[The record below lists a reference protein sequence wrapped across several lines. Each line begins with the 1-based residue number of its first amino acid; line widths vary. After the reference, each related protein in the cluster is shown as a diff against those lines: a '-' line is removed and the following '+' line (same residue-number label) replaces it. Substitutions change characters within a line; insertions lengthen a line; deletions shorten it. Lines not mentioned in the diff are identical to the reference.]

1 MKKLLFILFLIVL
14 VFSSLLTAQVTLTRN
29 YFYDLQAYNILDFD
43 FDKAANNPDFF
54 NYTLAYHAPD
64 NEPAMIK
71 VEALLTAT
79 LPAFGMQ
86 NTTLVHVIS
95 KPFPF
100 LGTVNITSLD
110 IDKNL
115 EEIHYQGKDET
126 VDLQGFESEE
136 FIDEGEFE
144 KIRNTVLATGE
155 LPIGIYAFT
164 LNIYRDGMA
173 VAGDQKVIS
182 IVPAENLELIK
193 PGGELGDEAEIFTTY
208 PIFQWDTEPVRYDE
222 EYCDE
227 CGIYIRV
234 SEYDRNRHSSLQEA
248 LDDEASLPFPD
259 DNNFVKLAAIPG
271 AGGVQETRNNFI
283 YPATG
288 AKPLQKGDTYVWQL
302 KKVFPTTAGFETVF
316 SSIYLF
322 HIAESQG
329 GIAAVEE
336 GQKMVNDFIMQL
348 GIGMDEIDDFLQEL
362 EDYQMSGE
370 VLLGN
375 QRISI
380 EELKT
385 ILDKIKSGEYKRQNI
400 IIK

>member
-54 NYTLAYHAPD
+54 NYTLVYHAPD

-136 FIDEGEFE
+136 
-144 KIRNTVLATGE
+144 
-155 LPIGIYAFT
+155 
-164 LNIYRDGMA
+164 
-173 VAGDQKVIS
+173 
-182 IVPAENLELIK
+182 
-193 PGGELGDEAEIFTTY
+193 
-208 PIFQWDTEPVRYDE
+208 
-222 EYCDE
+222 
-227 CGIYIRV
+227 
-234 SEYDRNRHSSLQEA
+234 
-248 LDDEASLPFPD
+248 
-259 DNNFVKLAAIPG
+259 
-271 AGGVQETRNNFI
+271 
-283 YPATG
+283 
-288 AKPLQKGDTYVWQL
+288 
-302 KKVFPTTAGFETVF
+302 
-316 SSIYLF
+316 
-322 HIAESQG
+322 
-329 GIAAVEE
+329 
-336 GQKMVNDFIMQL
+336 
-348 GIGMDEIDDFLQEL
+348 
-362 EDYQMSGE
+362 
-370 VLLGN
+370 
-375 QRISI
+375 
-380 EELKT
+380 
-385 ILDKIKSGEYKRQNI
+385 
-400 IIK
+400 

>member
-14 VFSSLLTAQVTLTRN
+14 VFSSVLTAQVTLTRN

-54 NYTLAYHAPD
+54 NYTLSYRSPD
-64 NEPAMIK
+64 GEPAMIK
-71 VEALLTAT
+71 VEAQLTAT

-115 EEIHYQGKDET
+115 EDIHYEERDET

-136 FIDEGEFE
+136 FIDESEFE
-144 KIRNTVLATGE
+144 KIRSNVLATGE
-155 LPIGIYAFT
+155 LPIGIYSFT
-164 LNIYRDGMA
+164 LNVYQDGMA

-193 PGGELGDEAEIFTTY
+193 PGGDLGDDEEIFTTY

-222 EYCDE
+222 DYCDE

-234 SEYDRNRHSSLQEA
+234 AEYDPARHSSLQEA
-248 LDDEASLPFPD
+248 LDDEAVLPFPD
-259 DNNFVKLAAIPG
+259 NSGFAKLAAIPG
-271 AGGVQETRNNFI
+271 VGGVQETKNNFI

-288 AKPLQKGDTYVWQL
+288 AKPLRKGKDYVWQL
-302 KKVFPTTAGFETVF
+302 KKVFPTTSGYETVF
-316 SSIYLF
+316 STIFLF
-322 HIAESQG
+322 HISESQG
-329 GIAAVEE
+329 IAFGEE
-336 GQKMVNDFIMQL
+336 GRQMVNDFIMQMNL
-348 GIGMDEIDDFLQEL
+348 GMGDI
-362 EDYQMSGE
+362 EDYMQKLENYTMSGE
-370 VLLGN
+370 ILLGN
-375 QRISI
+375 QRISMDQ
-380 EELKT
+380 LKT
-385 ILDKIKSGEYKRQNI
+385 ILDKIKSGEYKQQRI

>member
-1 MKKLLFILFLIVL
+1 M
-14 VFSSLLTAQVTLTRN
+14 TRN

-54 NYTLAYHAPD
+54 SYTLSYHSPD

-71 VEALLTAT
+71 VEAQLTAT

-86 NTTLVHVIS
+86 NTNLVHVIS

-100 LGTVNITSLD
+100 LGSVNITSLD

-115 EEIHYQGKDET
+115 EKIQYEGKDET

-136 FIDEGEFE
+136 FIDETEFN
-144 KIRNTVLATGE
+144 KIRENVLATGE
-155 LPIGIYAFT
+155 LPIGIYSFR
-164 LNIYRDGMA
+164 LNVYRDGMT

-193 PGGELGDEAEIFTTY
+193 PGGELGDDEEIFTTY

-222 EYCDE
+222 DYCDE

-234 SEYDRNRHSSLQEA
+234 AEYDPGRHSSLQEA

-259 DNNFVKLAAIPG
+259 DNDFVKLAAVIG
-271 AGGVQETRNNFI
+271 AGGMRETRNNFI

-288 AKPLQKGDTYVWQL
+288 AKPLQKGHAYVWQL
-302 KKVFPTTAGFETVF
+302 KKVFPTTAGFEKVF
-316 SSIYLF
+316 STIYLF
-322 HIAESQG
+322 HIAESRG
-329 GIAAVEE
+329 GAVAGEE
-336 GQKMVNDFIMQL
+336 GQRIVNDFIRQL
-348 GIGMDEIDDFLQEL
+348 DIGMSEIDDFLEEL

-370 VLLGN
+370 ILLGN
-375 QRISI
+375 QRISL

-385 ILDKIKSGEYKRQNI
+385 ILDKIKSGEYKRQHI